1 MKGNQH
7 DYNPDDVV
15 SRMPDDIL
23 ITILSYLT
31 VKEAAVTSHL
41 SKRWRHLWRR
51 TVHLDFEDN
60 ERKEQIL
67 LQPKLR
73 LPARNRYINWVNRVM
88 CHHNSPMIENFV
100 ISFNLDKQSKGA
112 ITKWIE
118 FAMSKNV
125 QNLELNLM
133 EDEDGFSDDVR
144 NFVFPIKIFIK
155 KTRLSCRQ
163 HSMNV
168 PPMPFTMV
176 REIKFLKTLILKCV
190 NINDETIGEMMKSCQ
205 VLEHLHIHNSG
216 HLVNLI
222 IRGPALALRKLEI
235 RQCLGLQSI
244 EIRDSNLALFEYLG
258 SGIPLTLNNNPSLET
273 VYLGAGYS
281 GIENNL
287 FQQISGCLPYL
298 RNLRLNIYRPK
309 VNLLTFQRYM
319 FPLFPI
325 TNFLTMLPY
334 CSRIICTFFLSL
346 RCLK

>member
-1 MKGNQH
+1 
-7 DYNPDDVV
+7 
-15 SRMPDDIL
+15 
-23 ITILSYLT
+23 
-31 VKEAAVTSHL
+31 
-41 SKRWRHLWRR
+41 
-51 TVHLDFEDN
+51 
-60 ERKEQIL
+60 
-67 LQPKLR
+67 
-73 LPARNRYINWVNRVM
+73 M
-88 CHHNSPMIENFV
+88 CHHNSPMIEDFV

-309 VNLLTFQRYM
+309 VNLLTFQRYIVS
-319 FPLFPI
+319 FVSDYKFSNNASVLF
-325 TNFLTMLPY
+325 
-334 CSRIICTFFLSL
+334 
-346 RCLK
+346 